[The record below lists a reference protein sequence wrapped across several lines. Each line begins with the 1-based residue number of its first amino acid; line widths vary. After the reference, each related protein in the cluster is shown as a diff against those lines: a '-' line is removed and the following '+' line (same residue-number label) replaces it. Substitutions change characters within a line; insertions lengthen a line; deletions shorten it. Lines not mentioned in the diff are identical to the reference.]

1 MSFVIAA
8 MRNTSFL
15 CAAMAVAAVIAIGTD
30 IESDAIAWH
39 LGAIADLMLVP
50 LGAMYLRVAEDS
62 EFRAL
67 IKGMLFGVGFLL
79 VLMHTVGH
87 GR

>member
-15 CAAMAVAAVIAIGTD
+15 CAAMVVAAVIAIGTD

-39 LGAIADLMLVP
+39 LGDIADLMLVP
-50 LGAMYLRVAEDS
+50 LGAMYQRVAEDS